1 MSCKTAYNTNP
12 KLLKDKKISTS
23 KNKPSKNVSLKDN
36 YNICPKTPNQ
46 FFFWNYSAVQKN
58 LKKYSVSQRKYRIF
72 IINSIIFDHRIHK
85 VAVFKNNL
93 LWDESSEFLKRF
105 YRIRES
111 IERIPRIS
119 EYYVK
124 YTLFP
129 PVYFGFEGLI
139 VIIMNKW
146 TKRKKNYLE
155 YLEDLED
162 ETEGKNKKN
171 KNISFEPLISPSLLN
186 NKASSKSIIS
196 KNTLDLSRLDNDS
209 NKKTLPNNKLS
220 NKNDDMNSLSFSEII
235 DDLSSHYSI
244 IINNNNN
251 ENTNKNLDSKSH
263 NKQDKKFKKNQNN
276 NVNKKQNK
284 KEGRNEIN
292 VNINKQRNT
301 YSNNTNNNS
310 KISMTKL
317 TQIKTMDSPRKKI
330 KISLN
335 KKNNKFIIGINGN
348 NIIKRNSNNN
358 LHFQSQA
365 KKYQKHIM
373 KTDNHIFENQDVPIN
388 GVVNN
393 KNNNKGA
400 IRVNTISNYQTEKN
414 QNVNNNMIQQKEEL
428 ISTRKTYSNYIKN
441 NIKKNIIYNNK
452 KYSCT
457 AINVGNVPN
466 SIEKNLNNI
475 NYNIKNILKPKD
487 YTQIKHKSLIDS
499 STSTSI
505 NNHNNK
511 HHHKALMNRNNT
523 NHQIFFK
530 SERPTVSNLIAKSS
544 MNKDNTNSI
553 SIRDKN
559 INNNK
564 NLCLEDP
571 FIYKLTQLTKKKI
584 SLTSTNSL
592 SKIKDPKNFT
602 RYGINSVIENN
613 NSSNTLGIKN
623 NNYITKNLNKINYRK
638 NLVLTKLNSRKD
650 MIYNTKSKL
659 LGEDI
664 IRNNSASLHKNCD
677 NSKNISNSIGFKPNN
692 NSNNINLKLNLNI
705 HFNIDVENKNKGKK
719 ILLNKTIINQLQ
731 GKTIK
736 NQNQNYP
743 NIVIRNKDIIQQY
756 PLTSKNSKRYLK
768 DLIDPNKI
776 EYTFL
781 KKIQK

>member
-1 MSCKTAYNTNP
+1 MSYKTAYNTNP
-12 KLLKDKKISTS
+12 KSLKDKKISTLKNKAS
-23 KNKPSKNVSLKDN
+23 KNISFKDN

-46 FFFWNYSAVQKN
+46 FFFWNYSAIQKN
-58 LKKYSVSQRKYRIF
+58 LKKYSASQRKYRIF

-129 PVYFGFEGLI
+129 PVYYGLEGLI

-155 YLEDLED
+155 YIEDHED
-162 ETEGKNKKN
+162 ETEAKNKKN
-171 KNISFEPLISPSLLN
+171 KNISFEPLISPSLIN

-209 NKKTLPNNKLS
+209 NKKVLPNNKIS
-220 NKNDDMNSLSFSEII
+220 NKKDDKNSLSFSEII
-235 DDLSSHYSI
+235 DDLSSNYSI
-244 IINNNNN
+244 IINNNKN
-251 ENTNKNLDSKSH
+251 ENTNKNLNSKSH
-263 NKQDKKFKKNQNN
+263 NKQDKKFKKNSNN
-276 NVNKKQNK
+276 NINKKQNK

-292 VNINKQRNT
+292 LNINKQRNT

-310 KISMTKL
+310 KISLTKL
-317 TQIKTMDSPRKKI
+317 TKIKTMDSPRKKI

-335 KKNNKFIIGINGN
+335 KKNNKYIIGTNGN
-348 NIIKRNSNNN
+348 NIIKRNIN
-358 LHFQSQA
+358 LPFPSQA
-365 KKYQKHIM
+365 KKYQKQIM
-373 KTDNHIFENQDVPIN
+373 KTDNHIFENQDIPIN

-400 IRVNTISNYQTEKN
+400 IRVNTISNYHTEKN
-414 QNVNNNMIQQKEEL
+414 QNVNYNMIE
-428 ISTRKTYSNYIKN
+428 SNFTRKTNSNYIKN
-441 NIKKNIIYNNK
+441 NIKKNILYNNNK
-452 KYSCT
+452 KNSCT
-457 AINVGNVPN
+457 TINVGNIPN
-466 SIEKNLNNI
+466 SIDKNLNNI
-475 NYNIKNILKPKD
+475 NYNIKNILKQKD

-505 NNHNNK
+505 NNYNNK

-530 SERPTVSNLIAKSS
+530 SERPTVSNLIARAS

-553 SIRDKN
+553 SIKDKN

-592 SKIKDPKNFT
+592 SKIKDPKNFSH
-602 RYGINSVIENN
+602 YCINSVIENN
-613 NSSNTLGIKN
+613 NSSNILGIKN
-623 NNYITKNLNKINYRK
+623 NNYISKNLNKINCRK
-638 NLVLTKLNSRKD
+638 NLVLTKLNSRKE
-650 MIYNTKSKL
+650 MIYNAKSKL

-677 NSKNISNSIGFKPNN
+677 NSKNISNSIGIMPNN

-731 GKTIK
+731 GKTNK
-736 NQNQNYP
+736 NQNKNYP
-743 NIVIRNKDIIQQY
+743 KFPIRNKDIIQQY
-756 PLTSKNSKRYLK
+756 PLTSKNSKRHLK
-768 DLIDPNKI
+768 DLSDPNKI
-776 EYTFL
+776 EYNFF
-781 KKIQK
+781 KKI